1 MAEAA
6 KLFTH
11 LSLKDAN
18 LLCVQLFKF
27 YGIIVCV
34 PIELIPHP
42 QEFF

>member
-1 MAEAA
+1 MTEAA
-6 KLFTH
+6 KLSTS
-11 LSLKDAN
+11 LPLKDAN
-18 LLCVQLFKF
+18 LVCVQLFKF